1 MRQLSCCS
9 TEEIMQHW
17 IVEASKVPRG
27 KRQRVMEMMKTG
39 STVGETREALELPRM
54 VVVQIIIEEYPTA

>member
-1 MRQLSCCS
+1 
-9 TEEIMQHW
+9 MQHW

-39 STVGETREALELPRM
+39 STVGETHEALELPLM
-54 VVVQIIIEEYPTA
+54 VVVQITIEEYPTA